1 LKIVVLS
8 TFCTGRVRHWGV
20 VYGPIV
26 LFKSDH
32 KASCVS
38 VLILVSTLM
47 KALEQATKRART
59 DD

>member
-1 LKIVVLS
+1 MKIVVLS
-8 TFCTGRVRHWGV
+8 RFCSGRVRHWGV
-20 VYGPIV
+20 LYGPIV

-32 KASCVS
+32 KASCVT

-47 KALEQATKRART
+47 KGLEQATKRARI